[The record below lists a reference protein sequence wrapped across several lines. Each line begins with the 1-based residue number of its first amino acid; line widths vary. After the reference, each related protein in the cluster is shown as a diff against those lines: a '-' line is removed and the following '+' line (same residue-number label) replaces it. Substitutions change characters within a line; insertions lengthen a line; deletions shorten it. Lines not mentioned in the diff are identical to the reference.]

1 MTLGRKVQIICDLF
15 YGKLLL
21 TLRDDS
27 SPLISS
33 LQIKVLSQGLFFPAY
48 FISADINSLSG
59 IILPR

>member
-1 MTLGRKVQIICDLF
+1 MLFPPYCRGCSDCLTKNSGKMTLGRKVQIICDPF

-33 LQIKVLSQGLFFPAY
+33 LQIKILSQG
-48 FISADINSLSG
+48 
-59 IILPR
+59 

>member
-1 MTLGRKVQIICDLF
+1 MTLGGDVQIICDLF

-33 LQIKVLSQGLFFPAY
+33 LQIKILSQG
-48 FISADINSLSG
+48 
-59 IILPR
+59 